1 MSYKVSVL
9 QKKVDGNG
17 EVKIFVSLQ
26 IIDDL
31 GLYNFGIWMLP
42 EDCDTIKAEMT
53 PMDFAAWS
61 RLGEFRFLN
70 PNSQA
75 LAAFCEEILPVARI
89 NQEKTIR
96 EEQIDQAAR
105 LREAQGG

>member
-9 QKKVDGNG
+9 QKKVDQNG

-31 GLYNFGIWMLP
+31 GLYNYGIWMHP
-42 EDCDTIKAEMT
+42 EDCEAIQAEMK
-53 PMDFAAWS
+53 PADFAAWS

-70 PNSQA
+70 PNSAA
-75 LAAFCEEILPVARI
+75 LTAFCEEILPAARI
-89 NQEKTIR
+89 NQEKSIV
-96 EEQIDQAAR
+96 EEKIDQARR
-105 LREAQGG
+105 LREANGG